1 MPALPEQRLRMAK
14 RPDHL
19 AELTRSTRR
28 LVVGVVAVLLLA
40 LFLLWRIDNARV
52 EQLRMDLV
60 DRFVPSFEWTVRPV
74 SAFARMAA
82 DFQSYTQVYAQN
94 EELRRELQAMR
105 GWREA
110 ALQLEQKNAQLLALN
125 NVRLNPR
132 LTFVTGEV
140 MADSGGPF
148 RRAALVNIGRSDGI
162 QDGAVAVDGLG
173 LVGRIAG
180 TGERSARI
188 MFLTDSSSRLPVVV
202 KPSGQRAILS
212 GENGP
217 LPVLDFLDGTDA
229 VRPGDRVVSSGAG
242 GLFPPDIPVGQVVE
256 APDGR
261 MRVHPSADFRRL
273 HFVRV
278 IRPGPSETV
287 ADPGGLIGPLVAA
300 PPATPPEAA
309 AEAVREAVQ

>member
-1 MPALPEQRLRMAK
+1 MAQ
-14 RPDHL
+14 RPDPI

-28 LVVGVVAVLLLA
+28 LLIGVLAFFLLA
-40 LFLLWRIDNARV
+40 VFLFWRIDNTRV
-52 EQLRMDLV
+52 EQLRMELV
-60 DRFVPSFEWTVRPV
+60 DRIVPSFEWTVRPAAAV
-74 SAFARMAA
+74 TRMLS
-82 DFQSYTQVYAQN
+82 DFQSYTRVYTQN

-148 RRAALVNIGRSDGI
+148 RRAALVNIGRADGI
-162 QDGAVAVDGLG
+162 QDGAIALDGLG

-188 MFLTDSSSRLPVVV
+188 MFLTDSSSRLPVTV
-202 KPSGQRAILS
+202 KPSGRRAILS
-212 GENGP
+212 GDNGP
-217 LPVLDFLDGTDA
+217 LPTLDFLDGTDA
-229 VRPGDRVVSSGAG
+229 VRPGDRVVTSGAG
-242 GLFPPDIPVGQVVE
+242 GLFPPDILVGQVVE

-261 MRVHPSADFRRL
+261 LRVHPAADFRRL

-278 IRPGPSETV
+278 IRPGPSESV
-287 ADPGGLIGPLVAA
+287 ADPGGLIGPLVGAEPQAPTPQAA
-300 PPATPPEAA
+300 SGSDTEAT
-309 AEAVREAVQ
+309 Q

>member
-1 MPALPEQRLRMAK
+1 MAE
-14 RPDHL
+14 RPDPI
-19 AELTRSTRR
+19 AELTRDTRR
-28 LVVGVVAVLLLA
+28 LVVGVIVVLLLG
-40 LFLLWRIDNARV
+40 LFFLWRIDNTRV
-52 EQLRMDLV
+52 EQLRMDLI

-74 SAFARMAA
+74 AAVARMVGE
-82 DFQSYTQVYAQN
+82 FQSYTQVYQQN

-140 MADSGGPF
+140 MADAGGPF
-148 RRAALVNIGRSDGI
+148 RRAALVNIGRADGI
-162 QDGAVAVDGLG
+162 RDGAVAMDGLG
-173 LVGRIAG
+173 IVGRIAG
-180 TGERSARI
+180 TGERVSRI
-188 MFLTDSSSRLPVVV
+188 LFLTDSSSRLPVTV
-202 KPSGQRAILS
+202 KPSGQRAILA
-212 GENGP
+212 GDHGP

-242 GLFPPDIPVGQVVE
+242 GLFPPDLLVGQVVA

-261 MRVHPSADFRRL
+261 LRVHPAADFRRL

-287 ADPGGLIGPLVAA
+287 SGPGDLIGALIPQ
-300 PPATPPEAA
+300 PDAA
-309 AEAVREAVQ
+309 AEPGQ

>member
-1 MPALPEQRLRMAK
+1 MAE
-14 RPDHL
+14 RPDPI
-19 AELTRSTRR
+19 AELTRDTRR
-28 LVVGVVAVLLLA
+28 LVVGVIVVLLLG
-40 LFLLWRIDNARV
+40 LFFLWRIDNTRV
-52 EQLRMDLV
+52 EQLRMDLI

-74 SAFARMAA
+74 AAVARMVGE
-82 DFQSYTQVYAQN
+82 FQSYTQVYQQN

-140 MADSGGPF
+140 MADAGGPF
-148 RRAALVNIGRSDGI
+148 RRAALVNIGRADGI
-162 QDGAVAVDGLG
+162 RDGAVAMDGLG
-173 LVGRIAG
+173 IVGRIAG
-180 TGERSARI
+180 TGERASRI
-188 MFLTDSSSRLPVVV
+188 LFLTDSSSRLPVTV
-202 KPSGQRAILS
+202 KPSGQRAILA
-212 GENGP
+212 GDNGP

-242 GLFPPDIPVGQVVE
+242 GLFPPDLLVGQVVA

-261 MRVHPSADFRRL
+261 LRVHPAADFRRL

-287 ADPGGLIGPLVAA
+287 SGPGDLIGALIPQ
-300 PPATPPEAA
+300 PDAA
-309 AEAVREAVQ
+309 AEPGQ

>member
-1 MPALPEQRLRMAK
+1 MAE
-14 RPDHL
+14 RPDPI
-19 AELTRSTRR
+19 AELTRDTRR
-28 LVVGVVAVLLLA
+28 LVIGVIVVLLIG
-40 LFLLWRIDNARV
+40 LFFLWRIDNARV

-60 DRFVPSFEWTVRPV
+60 DRFVPSFEWTLKPV
-74 SAFARMAA
+74 AAVARMVG
-82 DFQSYTQVYAQN
+82 DFQSYTQVYQQN

-148 RRAALVNIGRSDGI
+148 RRAALVNIGQSDGI
-162 QDGAVAVDGLG
+162 RDGAVAMDGLG

-180 TGERSARI
+180 TGERSSRI
-188 MFLTDSSSRLPVVV
+188 LFLTDSSSRLPVTV
-202 KPSGQRAILS
+202 KPSGQRALLS
-212 GENGP
+212 GDNSP
-217 LPVLDFLDGTDA
+217 LPILDFLDGTDA
-229 VRPGDRVVSSGAG
+229 VRPGDRVVTSGAG
-242 GLFPPDIPVGQVVE
+242 GLFPPDILVGQVVA

-261 MRVHPSADFRRL
+261 LRVHPAADFRRL

-278 IRPGPSETV
+278 IRPGPSESIT
-287 ADPGGLIGPLVAA
+287 DPGDLIGALIPRPDAA
-300 PPATPPEAA
+300 VEPG
-309 AEAVREAVQ
+309 Q

>member
-1 MPALPEQRLRMAK
+1 MAE
-14 RPDHL
+14 RPDPI
-19 AELTRSTRR
+19 AELTRDTRR
-28 LVVGVVAVLLLA
+28 LVVGVIVVLLLG
-40 LFLLWRIDNARV
+40 LFFLWRIDNTRV
-52 EQLRMDLV
+52 EQLRMDLI

-74 SAFARMAA
+74 AAVARMVGE
-82 DFQSYTQVYAQN
+82 FQSYTQVYQQN

-140 MADSGGPF
+140 MADAGGPF
-148 RRAALVNIGRSDGI
+148 RRAALVNIGRADGI
-162 QDGAVAVDGLG
+162 RDGAVAMDGLG
-173 LVGRIAG
+173 IVGRIAG
-180 TGERSARI
+180 TGERAARI
-188 MFLTDSSSRLPVVV
+188 LFLTDSSSRLPVTV
-202 KPSGQRAILS
+202 KPSGQRAILA
-212 GENGP
+212 GDNGP

-242 GLFPPDIPVGQVVE
+242 GLFPPDLLVGQVVA

-261 MRVHPSADFRRL
+261 LRVHPAADFRRL

-287 ADPGGLIGPLVAA
+287 SGPGDLFGALISRPD
-300 PPATPPEAA
+300 AA
-309 AEAVREAVQ
+309 AEPGQ

>member
-1 MPALPEQRLRMAK
+1 MAE
-14 RPDHL
+14 RPDPI
-19 AELTRSTRR
+19 AELTRDTRR
-28 LVVGVVAVLLLA
+28 LVVGVIVVLLLG
-40 LFLLWRIDNARV
+40 LFFLWRIDNTRV
-52 EQLRMDLV
+52 EQLRMDLI

-74 SAFARMAA
+74 AAVARMVGE
-82 DFQSYTQVYAQN
+82 FQSYTQVYQQN

-140 MADSGGPF
+140 MADAGGPF
-148 RRAALVNIGRSDGI
+148 RRGALVNIGRADGI
-162 QDGAVAVDGLG
+162 RDGAVAMDGLG
-173 LVGRIAG
+173 IVGRIAG
-180 TGERSARI
+180 TGERVSRI
-188 MFLTDSSSRLPVVV
+188 LFLTDSSSRLPVTV
-202 KPSGQRAILS
+202 KPSGQRAILA
-212 GENGP
+212 GDNGP

-242 GLFPPDIPVGQVVE
+242 GLFPPDLLVGQVVA

-261 MRVHPSADFRRL
+261 LRVHPAADFRRL

-287 ADPGGLIGPLVAA
+287 SGPGDLIGALIPQ
-300 PPATPPEAA
+300 PDAA
-309 AEAVREAVQ
+309 AEPGQ

>member
-1 MPALPEQRLRMAK
+1 VAE
-14 RPDHL
+14 RPDPI
-19 AELTRSTRR
+19 AELTRDTRR
-28 LVVGVVAVLLLA
+28 LVVGVIAVLLLG
-40 LFLLWRIDNARV
+40 LFFLWRIDNTRV
-52 EQLRMDLV
+52 EQLRMDLI

-74 SAFARMAA
+74 AAVARMVGE
-82 DFQSYTQVYAQN
+82 FQSYTQVYQQN

-140 MADSGGPF
+140 MADAGGPF
-148 RRAALVNIGRSDGI
+148 RRAALVNIGRADGI
-162 QDGAVAVDGLG
+162 RDGAVAMDGLG
-173 LVGRIAG
+173 IVGRIAG
-180 TGERSARI
+180 TGERASRI
-188 MFLTDSSSRLPVVV
+188 LFLTDSSSRLPVTV
-202 KPSGQRAILS
+202 KPSGQRAILA
-212 GENGP
+212 GDNGP

-242 GLFPPDIPVGQVVE
+242 GLFPPDLLVGQVVA

-261 MRVHPSADFRRL
+261 LRVHPAADFRRL

-287 ADPGGLIGPLVAA
+287 SGPGDLIGALIPQ
-300 PPATPPEAA
+300 PDAA
-309 AEAVREAVQ
+309 AEPGQ

>member
-1 MPALPEQRLRMAK
+1 MAE
-14 RPDHL
+14 RPDPI
-19 AELTRSTRR
+19 AELTRDTRR
-28 LVVGVVAVLLLA
+28 LVVGVIAVLLLG
-40 LFLLWRIDNARV
+40 LFFLWRIDNTRV
-52 EQLRMDLV
+52 EQLRMDLI

-74 SAFARMAA
+74 AAVARMVGE
-82 DFQSYTQVYAQN
+82 FQSYTQVYQQN

-140 MADSGGPF
+140 MADAGGPF
-148 RRAALVNIGRSDGI
+148 RRAALVNIGRADGI
-162 QDGAVAVDGLG
+162 RDGAVAMDGLG
-173 LVGRIAG
+173 IVGRIAG
-180 TGERSARI
+180 TGERASRI
-188 MFLTDSSSRLPVVV
+188 LFLTDSSSRLPVTV
-202 KPSGQRAILS
+202 KPSGQRAILA
-212 GENGP
+212 GDNGP

-242 GLFPPDIPVGQVVE
+242 GLFPPDLLVGQVVA

-261 MRVHPSADFRRL
+261 LRVHPAADFRRL

-287 ADPGGLIGPLVAA
+287 SGPGDLIGALIPQ
-300 PPATPPEAA
+300 PDAA
-309 AEAVREAVQ
+309 AEPGQ

>member
-1 MPALPEQRLRMAK
+1 MAE
-14 RPDHL
+14 RPDPI
-19 AELTRSTRR
+19 AELTRDTRR
-28 LVVGVVAVLLLA
+28 LVVGVIVVLLLG
-40 LFLLWRIDNARV
+40 LFFLWRIDNTRV
-52 EQLRMDLV
+52 EQLRMDLI

-74 SAFARMAA
+74 AAVARMVGE
-82 DFQSYTQVYAQN
+82 FQSYTQVYQQN

-140 MADSGGPF
+140 MADAGGPF
-148 RRAALVNIGRSDGI
+148 RRAALVNIGRADGI
-162 QDGAVAVDGLG
+162 RDGAVAMDGLG
-173 LVGRIAG
+173 IVGRIAG
-180 TGERSARI
+180 TGERVSRI
-188 MFLTDSSSRLPVVV
+188 LFLTDSSSRLPVTV
-202 KPSGQRAILS
+202 KPSGQRAILA
-212 GENGP
+212 GDNGP

-242 GLFPPDIPVGQVVE
+242 GLFPPDLLVGQVVA

-261 MRVHPSADFRRL
+261 LRVHPAADFRRL

-287 ADPGGLIGPLVAA
+287 SGPGDLIGALIPQ
-300 PPATPPEAA
+300 PDAA
-309 AEAVREAVQ
+309 AEPGQ